1 MTVRYVLDDY
11 YLAITFLV
19 SLGLQASLFVVSFLL
34 QTDKLTDFAGSL
46 GFFTLALLSFFLGN
60 EINYNARNIIAT
72 QVVASA
78 FAIIDSSFLLFRV
91 LKTGG
96 DSRFDEIRSNVF
108 KFGFFWFS
116 QALWGWTVSLPVTIL
131 NSPRVSDPTRG
142 GGRLDFGTAGDIIGI
157 ILFALGWA
165 IEICADDT
173 KYRFKS
179 RKPPR
184 GTINDRGVWKW
195 SRHPN
200 YFGEIMLWWGIY
212 ALCVSPATHDVVSGG
227 GKRALEASVVGPIFI
242 TLLLLFASGIPTAEK
257 PTAKKYY
264 LMSHGADREA
274 GDKWAE
280 YKAYLNRTS
289 ILFPIPPSLY
299 RPLPRWVK
307 TYILLDLPMYHFQEH
322 TEGPEAIEEEKRKR
336 SRV

>member
-1 MTVRYVLDDY
+1 MVVRYVLDDY

-19 SLGLQASLFVVSFLL
+19 SLGLQATLFVASFTL
-34 QTDKLTDFAGSL
+34 QTDKLTDFAGAL
-46 GFFTLALLSFFLGN
+46 GFLTLALLSFLLGN
-60 EINYNARNIIAT
+60 EINFNARNIIAT
-72 QVVASA
+72 VFVLVWAVRLGG
-78 FAIIDSSFLLFRV
+78 FLLFRV

-96 DSRFDEIRSNVF
+96 DSRFDEIRSSIV

-116 QALWGWTVSLPVTIL
+116 QALWGWTVSLPLTIL

-142 GGRLDFGTAGDIIGI
+142 GGRLAFGTAGDIIGI
-157 ILFALGWA
+157 ILFVIGFAF
-165 IEICADDT
+165 EVMADQQ
-173 KYRFKS
+173 KFMFKS

-184 GTINDRGVWKW
+184 GAINDKGVWKW
-195 SRHPN
+195 TRHPN
-200 YFGEIMLWWGIY
+200 YFGEITLWWGIY

-227 GKRALEASVVGPIFI
+227 GKRALEASVIGPIFI
-242 TLLLLFASGIPTAEK
+242 TLLLMFASGVPTAEK

-289 ILFPIPPSLY
+289 ILFPIPNSLY
-299 RPLPRWVK
+299 RPLPKAVK
-307 TYILLDLPMYHFQEH
+307 QYLLLDLPMYKFDEH
-322 TEGPEAIEEEKRKR
+322 KDGPEAVEEERKKR